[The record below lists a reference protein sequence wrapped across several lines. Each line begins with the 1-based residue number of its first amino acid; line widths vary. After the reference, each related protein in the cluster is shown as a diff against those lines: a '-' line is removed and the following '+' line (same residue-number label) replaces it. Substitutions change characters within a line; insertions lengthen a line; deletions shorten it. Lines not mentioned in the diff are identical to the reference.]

1 MPHDAR
7 KYAVITHDFADS
19 PKLQILPV
27 EARWAYLEM
36 ILYSARMRTDGR
48 LSKRLAS
55 ARWGLDVCQL
65 LLDNDPVNPSLE
77 IDGEDYVI
85 HDFLEHQT
93 SKAEIESLS
102 EKRRKAGRKGGK
114 AKAEAL
120 KRGSKQ
126 TASKPLANAKANAKQ
141 TASKSSSKPLANL
154 KQKKKKKGEGGQVF
168 ATATAVATDAETP
181 PSNLDEL
188 AAAYAAS
195 QPDTCPRHPDGNP
208 TNEPCWHC
216 GQIRKRKK
224 QAEQDATAR
233 ARAERRAAIDACD
246 LCDDNGIRMHN
257 GTATRCTHTNP
268 HWTPPKTRLE
278 APQTDKQ
285 PNRGQSVQNNN
296 STPQKP
302 KEPPF

>member
-1 MPHDAR
+1 M
-7 KYAVITHDFADS
+7 ITHDFADS

-27 EARWAYLEM
+27 EARWALLEM

-65 LLDNDPVNPSLE
+65 LLDNDPVNPSLK
-77 IDGEDYVI
+77 IDGDDYLI

-114 AKAEAL
+114 AKAAAY
-120 KRGSKQ
+120 KRESKQ

-141 TASKSSSKPLANL
+141 TPSKSSSKPLANL
-154 KQKKKKKGEGGQVF
+154 KQKEKKKREGSQAF
-168 ATATAVATDAETP
+168 ATATAVATDTETP

-188 AAAYAAS
+188 AAAFAAG

-208 TNEPCWHC
+208 TGEPCWHC
-216 GQIRKRKK
+216 GQIRARQQQ
-224 QAEQDATAR
+224 QAAAAEAEARQARRHAT
-233 ARAERRAAIDACD
+233 ENCPICHGDTILTITHPD
-246 LCDDNGIRMHN
+246 
-257 GTATRCTHTNP
+257 GTTVGWKCP
-268 HWTPPKTRLE
+268 HDGTQPPTPTK
-278 APQTDKQ
+278 
-285 PNRGQSVQNNN
+285 G
-296 STPQKP
+296 
-302 KEPPF
+302 PF